1 MNEKQ
6 LRALHNTLCGKIG
19 INHDFQ
25 IQIDYDNFKQ
35 FISDI
40 FSNQENFI
48 QHVKERLFTTQR
60 ERDRHHIRPDIHVIP
75 RFIKDEDLIN
85 FNIEIELDNKLY
97 LTNTE
102 SISFVNMCNYISKIG
117 AMLVKLGNG
126 GSMKPGYEYFYN
138 LFIESFTDNKSNIE
152 ENLENISS
160 IDFNSFDTSIL
171 DTNIELNSDLFDEK
185 IININKIYQ
194 KNKILYFINFFY
206 RIYDIT
212 AHISIVEN
220 KLKELTLKYIQLL
233 ETPND
238 RELWIFLFNYF
249 KLHPFYSGNG
259 KIGRFLLN
267 LYFIKH
273 YNFYID
279 ISIPENENFFDDIL
293 SILIFKNYLN
303 NYVVNDNCI
312 KLLLNNKL
320 NEYKKES
327 HNIFKCSE
335 SIIDEIIEEFNL
347 LEKTNITE
355 SKCNMENSDD
365 DFMTGG
371 NNNLMN
377 GGAFLIENNN
387 YKNKYLKY
395 KLKYIKLK
403 KNI

>member
-25 IQIDYDNFKQ
+25 IQIDYDDFKQ
-35 FISDI
+35 LINQI
-40 FSNQENFI
+40 FENPENLI

-60 ERDRHHIRPDIHVIP
+60 ERDRQHTRPNIHVIP
-75 RFIKDEDLIN
+75 RFIKDDYLIN
-85 FNIEIELDNKLY
+85 FNIETESDNKLY

-126 GSMKPGYEYFYN
+126 GSMKPGYEYFFN
-138 LFIESFTDNKSNIE
+138 LFIESFSGNESNIE
-152 ENLENISS
+152 ETLENINS
-160 IDFNSFDTSIL
+160 IDFDTFDLSLL
-171 DTNIELNSDLFDEK
+171 DTNEELNRELFDKK
-185 IININKIYQ
+185 ILNISKIYQ
-194 KNKILYFINFFY
+194 RNKLLYFINLFY

-212 AHISIVEN
+212 AHISIVED

-233 ETPND
+233 EKPND
-238 RELWIFLFNYF
+238 KEIWIFLFNYF

-279 ISIPENENFFDDIL
+279 ISISENENFFDNIL

-327 HNIFKCSE
+327 HNIFKCSN
-335 SIIDEIIEEFNL
+335 SIINEIMEKFDL

-365 DFMTGG
+365 
-371 NNNLMN
+371 NLMN
-377 GGAFLIENNN
+377 GGNNYDN

-395 KLKYIKLK
+395 KYKYIKLK
-403 KNI
+403 KKLFK

>member
-25 IQIDYDNFKQ
+25 IQIDYDDFKQ
-35 FISDI
+35 LINQI
-40 FSNQENFI
+40 FENPENLI

-60 ERDRHHIRPDIHVIP
+60 ERDRQHTRPNIHVIP
-75 RFIKDEDLIN
+75 RFIKDNYLIN
-85 FNIEIELDNKLY
+85 FTIETESDNKLY

-102 SISFVNMCNYISKIG
+102 STLFVNMCNYISKIG

-126 GSMKPGYEYFYN
+126 GSMKPGYEYFFN
-138 LFIESFTDNKSNIE
+138 LFIESFSGNKSNIE
-152 ENLENISS
+152 ENLENINS
-160 IDFNSFDTSIL
+160 IDFDTFDLSLL
-171 DTNIELNSDLFDEK
+171 DINEELNRELFDKK
-185 IININKIYQ
+185 ILNISKIYQ
-194 KNKILYFINFFY
+194 RNKLLYFINLFY

-212 AHISIVEN
+212 AHISIVED

-233 ETPND
+233 EKPND
-238 RELWIFLFNYF
+238 KEIWIFLFNYF

-279 ISIPENENFFDDIL
+279 ISISENENFFDNIL
-293 SILIFKNYLN
+293 SKLIFKNYLN

-312 KLLLNNKL
+312 KLLFSNKL
-320 NEYKKES
+320 DEYKKES
-327 HNIFKCSE
+327 HNIFKCSD
-335 SIIDEIIEEFNL
+335 SIINEIMEKFDL

-365 DFMTGG
+365 
-371 NNNLMN
+371 NLMN
-377 GGAFLIENNN
+377 GGNNYDN

-395 KLKYIKLK
+395 KYKYIKLK
-403 KNI
+403 KLFK